1 MLDTLHGYTNTKNI
15 NYNTSEKSSKPLG
28 ILKEPEGMKK
38 FTKED

>member
-15 NYNTSEKSSKPLG
+15 NYNTSEKSGKTLG
-28 ILKEPEGMKK
+28 ILKKNLKK